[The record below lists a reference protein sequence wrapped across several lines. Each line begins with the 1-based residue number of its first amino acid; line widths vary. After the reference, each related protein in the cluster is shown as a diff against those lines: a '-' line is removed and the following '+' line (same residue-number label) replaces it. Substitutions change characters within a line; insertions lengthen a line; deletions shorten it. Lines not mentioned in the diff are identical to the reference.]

1 LNDLDTK
8 TYETELDLWA
18 NSIKEEVNLL
28 SCRKIEEEARENS
41 RFRALSNKFSDTTP
55 SHYKNLKIKL
65 RLLEFCST
73 YNYETTW
80 KQTRKIGN
88 TTLFSKSVRYQ
99 RWRARQDSCTLIYTG
114 KLGSGKSVLLANIV
128 DDLNGYYQDK
138 NSTVTYFFCRHD
150 FAQSLKAG
158 TIIGSL
164 VRQLLHPIPD
174 LSMAEKFLDK
184 TTQLDFEKLFLFLG
198 SEQVL
203 PTNFK
208 AYFILDGIDECD
220 GSEREELITQLQ
232 KFQQIFPLLLCLS
245 TSMRLDDNSDL
256 RLENFRAPNIISM
269 PDNNPD
275 IENFIN
281 AESAACKTENYL
293 SETPHLYW
301 KYKLL

>member
-1 LNDLDTK
+1 
-8 TYETELDLWA
+8 
-18 NSIKEEVNLL
+18 VNLL

-55 SHYKNLKIKL
+55 SPYKKLKIKL

-88 TTLFSKSVRYQ
+88 TTLFSKTVRYQ
-99 RWRARQDSCTLIYTG
+99 SWRARQDSCTLIYTG

-128 DDLNGYYQDK
+128 DDLNVYVQDK
-138 NSTVTYFFCRHD
+138 NFTVAYFFCRHD
-150 FAQSLKAG
+150 IAQSLKAG
-158 TIIGSL
+158 TILGSL

-184 TTQLDFEKLFLFLG
+184 TTAQLDFDKLFLYLG
-198 SEQVL
+198 GEQVF

-220 GSEREELITQLQ
+220 GSEREELIMQLQ

-245 TSMRLDDNSDL
+245 TRLGLDDN
-256 RLENFRAPNIISM
+256 
-269 PDNNPD
+269 
-275 IENFIN
+275 
-281 AESAACKTENYL
+281 
-293 SETPHLYW
+293 
-301 KYKLL
+301 